1 MKINTIKNVHY
12 KIRSLKNHYFCPLL
26 QKLLSSVIAIVFAV
40 SFLACGGS
48 NVEISEEM
56 QGFMDKIE
64 ATNSIIDA
72 AAEYGYDEM
81 SMPLDL
87 YTLESPTV
95 KSVKEEDGKTAYTMN
110 VKHGMIDSDVI
121 ICWQD
126 GKVVNIKDV
135 PVE

>member
-1 MKINTIKNVHY
+1 MYYILGTFDNNQILIIMK
-12 KIRSLKNHYFCPLL
+12 
-26 QKLLSSVIAIVFAV
+26 KLLSSVIAIVFAV